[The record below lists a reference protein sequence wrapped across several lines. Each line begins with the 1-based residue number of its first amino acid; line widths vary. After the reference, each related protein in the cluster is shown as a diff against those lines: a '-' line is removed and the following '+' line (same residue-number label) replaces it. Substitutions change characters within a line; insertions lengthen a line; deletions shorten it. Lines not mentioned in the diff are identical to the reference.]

1 MIGDILNLINKF
13 IPDKDQAQK
22 AAIVLEQ
29 EMTKQMEAR
38 AEVIKA
44 EISQGGIVAK
54 WRPYTMIA
62 FVSMVVIHFVMYDIA
77 PWIRTVFDLNVYMPS
92 DPGYTEGLLS
102 LIKIGLM
109 GYIGGRTIEKSVR
122 IWRK

>member
-29 EMTKQMEAR
+29 EMTKQMTAQKEI
-38 AEVIKA
+38 IKA
-44 EISQGGIVAK
+44 EINQGGIGAK
-54 WRPYTMIA
+54 WRPYTMVA
-62 FVSMVVIHFVMYDIA
+62 FVSMVVIHFIMYDIF
-77 PWIRTVFDLNVYMPS
+77 PFIRTTMDLNIHMPS
-92 DPGYTEGLLS
+92 DPGFTEGLLPV
-102 LIKIGLM
+102 IKLGLG
-109 GYIGGRTIEKSVR
+109 GYIGARSAEKIAK